1 MGAREKIWGTE
12 VEFEEDLN
20 ERYDIGLAFSS
31 EKAFFMGSIG
41 AYKEAAGTCMLLFS
55 QITTTNY
62 NIPTT

>member
-31 EKAFFMGSIG
+31 EKAFFMGSMG
-41 AYKEAAGTCMLLFS
+41 AYKEAAGTVVLVYDGGDAAALE
-55 QITTTNY
+55 
-62 NIPTT
+62 